1 MLKRLSFLACATLF
15 FAFAHP
21 YCALAS
27 QNGVIVVGKARF
39 TVIAPELVRME
50 YSKDGKFLDEPTL
63 FAVNRSARTTEYTV
77 VTENGKTI
85 IETAR
90 FKLTYA
96 PDGNMF
102 SPQNLQVE
110 IKKGKEIVT
119 WTPGAKNK
127 GNLGG
132 TIRTV
137 DGVSKPVYLNE
148 GVLSVDGWY
157 FLDDAKRH
165 VLTKDWVARNPRT
178 DDMDGYLFAYGT
190 DYKAALRALTKI
202 SGDVPMPRKYVL
214 GSWYSRYWPYT
225 SKEYREIVEEY
236 KQHDFPLDIMV
247 MDMDWHKDGWT
258 GWSPN
263 RKLLPDFENL
273 LKFFHD
279 KGIFVT
285 LNVHPSDGV
294 APHEDMYDAF
304 IKAMGKDPA
313 TKEIITYDAGDKNY
327 LDTLF
332 QYTHTPLEKLGVDFW
347 WLDWQQYE
355 YTKSIV
361 KLSNLSWL
369 NHYYYVHTGKNNL
382 RGQLFSRWGGWGDH
396 RHPIHFSGD
405 AHTGWD
411 MLAFEVPLTA
421 TAGNMGC
428 FFWSH
433 DIGGHM
439 GPRNEE
445 TVTRWVQFGALS
457 AALRLHSTRDEKL
470 DKRPWKYSK
479 WAEDAMRIAYH
490 VRSELFPYIYSSVWQ
505 SHKESL
511 PLTRPMYIEYPD
523 APQAYVNAQQYM
535 LGDAFIVAPIVTPGL
550 GPNKLA
556 TQSVWFPEGVW
567 YNWFT
572 GEKYVG
578 PKETFVTADIN
589 EIPLF
594 VKGGVPIPM
603 QPYMQ
608 RMTTTPLKEL
618 VIRVFP
624 GEDGK
629 TYTTTLHEDDG
640 VTQDYKKEFFPKYTT
655 TEISYTRN
663 GDNITLT
670 VSPTK
675 GNYNGQPTSRFYII
689 ELADIDGEKADSNNL
704 KAESG
709 CYEFNKCGL
718 SPSHF
723 SGCFSVCGGPSVFF
737 AIHRKPI
744 LQGLTLQAHA
754 KEAKSDSFE
763 KLYDLVGKCTG
774 TYSLK
779 TNLNQYVKIKNKN
792 QETLEALIAFSGIA
806 VLARND
812 APYLYGGREKPYI
825 YNETNEVDDNRFD
838 VVILDV
844 LENGS
849 KTKKLYEGTYTVSA
863 QNSPVPVDYI
873 ITQPDL
879 PPVGMT
885 NKRVIQLNF
894 KVSGKPVTLTHTLA
908 ERSSP

>member
-1 MLKRLSFLACATLF
+1 MPRALTAVVAMLLSLTSARVLAA
-15 FAFAHP
+15 
-21 YCALAS
+21 
-27 QNGVIVVGKARF
+27 QNDKVVVGKARF

-50 YSKDGKFLDEPTL
+50 YSKSAKFLDEPTL
-63 FAVNRSARTTEYTV
+63 FAINRNAHTTEYNV
-77 VTENGKTI
+77 MTENGKTI
-85 IETAR
+85 IVTSR
-90 FKLTYA
+90 FKLTYT
-96 PDGNMF
+96 PDGNIF
-102 SPQNLQVE
+102 SPQNLRAE
-110 IKKGKEIVT
+110 IKKGKEVVT
-119 WTPGAKNK
+119 WTPGMKNK

-157 FLDDAKRH
+157 YLDDTKRH
-165 VLTKDWVARNPRT
+165 IFTKDWVARNPRT

-225 SKEYREIVEEY
+225 SKEYRDIVEEY
-236 KQHDFPLDIMV
+236 KQHDFPLDVMV

-263 RKLLPDFENL
+263 GKLLPDFEEL
-273 LKFFHD
+273 LKFFHE

-285 LNVHPSDGV
+285 LNLHPSDGV
-294 APHEDMYDAF
+294 GPHEDMYDAF
-304 IKAMGKDPA
+304 MKAMGKDPA
-313 TKEIITYDAGDKNY
+313 TKETIVYDAGDKKY

-332 QYTHTPLEKLGVDFW
+332 EYTHTPLEKLGVDFW

-355 YTKSIV
+355 NTKSIV

-369 NHYYYVHTGKNNL
+369 NHYYYTHTSKNNL
-382 RGQLFSRWGGWGDH
+382 RGQSFSRWGGWGDH

-405 AHTGWD
+405 AHTGWH

-445 TVTRWVQFGALS
+445 TITRWVQFGALS
-457 AALRLHSTRDEKL
+457 AALRLHSTRSADL

-479 WAEDAMRIAYH
+479 WAEDAMRVAYH

-505 SHKESL
+505 SHKDSI
-511 PLTRPMYIEYPD
+511 PLTRPMYIEYPED
-523 APQAYVNAQQYM
+523 PRAYVNAQQYM
-535 LGDAFIVAPIVTPGL
+535 FGDAFIVAPIVTPGL

-556 TQSVWFPEGVW
+556 TQSVWFPDGVW

-594 VKGGVPIPM
+594 VKGGIPIPM
-603 QPYMQ
+603 QPYTQ
-608 RMTTTPLKEL
+608 RMTTTPMKEL

-629 TYTTTLHEDDG
+629 TYTTTLYEDNG
-640 VTQDYKKEFFPKYTT
+640 ITQDYMRQFFSKYATT
-655 TEISYTRN
+655 DISYTRD
-663 GDNITLT
+663 GDAVTLT

-675 GNYNGQPTSRFYII
+675 GTYNGQPTMRAYII
-689 ELADIDGEKADSNNL
+689 ELENIDAISNVHINGENLKSKCKHCVKYGEIIVAKRSITQGFTLNANFNRDIDGKGLALFERMVSLTGELTYDFSWDYIRQRL
-704 KAESG
+704 KKKGNAE
-709 CYEFNKCGL
+709 ETLNAI
-718 SPSHF
+718 
-723 SGCFSVCGGPSVFF
+723 F
-737 AIHRKPI
+737 AI
-744 LQGLTLQAHA
+744 
-754 KEAKSDSFE
+754 
-763 KLYDLVGKCTG
+763 Y
-774 TYSLK
+774 
-779 TNLNQYVKIKNKN
+779 
-792 QETLEALIAFSGIA
+792 GIA
-806 VLARND
+806 VRARND
-812 APYLYGGREKPYI
+812 APYLYGGKEKPYI
-825 YNETNEVDDNRFD
+825 YNETNEVDDNHFD
-838 VVILDV
+838 VTVVDV

-849 KTKKLYEGTYTVSA
+849 KTNKLYEGSYTVSPE
-863 QNSPVPVDYI
+863 NSPVPVDYI
-873 ITQPDL
+873 ISDPDL

-894 KVSGKPVTLTHTLA
+894 KVDEKPVTLTHTLA
-908 ERSSP
+908 ER

>member
-1 MLKRLSFLACATLF
+1 MKSGRFVLAAVAAMLFALTTTG
-15 FAFAHP
+15 AFA
-21 YCALAS
+21 A
-27 QNGVIVVGKARF
+27 QEGKVVVGKARF

-50 YSKDGKFLDEPTL
+50 YSKDAKFLDEPTL
-63 FAVNRSARTTEYTV
+63 FAANRNAYTPEYTV
-77 VTENGKTI
+77 TTENGKTI
-85 IETAR
+85 IETSR

-102 SPQNLQVE
+102 SPQNLQAE
-110 IKKGKEIVT
+110 IKKGNEIVT
-119 WTPGAKNK
+119 WTPGIKNK

-148 GVLSVDGWY
+148 GVLSLDGWY
-157 FLDDAKRH
+157 LLDDKNRH
-165 VLTKDWVARNPRT
+165 ILTKDWVARNPKT
-178 DDMDGYLFAYGT
+178 DDADWYFFAYGT

-236 KQHDFPLDIMV
+236 KQHDFPLDVMV

-263 RKLLPDFENL
+263 RKLLPDFEDL
-273 LKFFHD
+273 LKFFHE

-304 IKAMGKDPA
+304 MKAMGKDPA
-313 TKEIITYDAGDKNY
+313 TKETIPYDAGDKNY

-332 QYTHTPLEKLGVDFW
+332 AYTHDPLEKLGVDFW
-347 WLDWQQYE
+347 WLDWQQDE
-355 YTKSIV
+355 YAKSIT
-361 KLSNLSWL
+361 KLSNLWWL
-369 NHYYYVHTGKNNL
+369 NNYYYAHTSKNNL
-382 RGQLFSRWGGWGDH
+382 RGQSFSRWGGWGDH

-405 AHTGWD
+405 AHTGWK
-411 MLAFEVPLTA
+411 MLEFEVPLTA

-457 AALRLHSTRDEKL
+457 AALRLHSTRSADL
-470 DKRPWKYSK
+470 DKRPWKYSTL
-479 WAEDAMRIAYH
+479 AEDAMRVAYH

-505 SHKESL
+505 SHKDSL
-511 PLTRPMYIEYPD
+511 TLTRPMYIEYPED
-523 APQAYVNAQQYM
+523 PRAYVNAQQYM
-535 LGDAFIVAPIVTPGL
+535 FGDAFIVAPIVTSGL
-550 GPNKLA
+550 GPMKLA

-572 GEKYVG
+572 EEKFVG
-578 PKETFVTADIN
+578 PKETFVTADIR

-603 QPYMQ
+603 QTYTQ

-629 TYTTTLHEDDG
+629 TYTTTLYEDDG
-640 VTQDYKKEFFPKYTT
+640 ITQDYLKDNYAATNIT
-655 TEISYTRN
+655 YTRK
-663 GDNITLT
+663 GDNVSIT
-670 VSPTK
+670 VGPTK
-675 GNYNGQPTSRFYII
+675 GTYKAQLKSRNYII
-689 ELADIDGEKADSNNL
+689 ELIGTDYAEDIKLNGKPFHKWWPSDAVGYKNTFEILKQRTANSFTLTGKVEESN
-704 KAESG
+704 
-709 CYEFNKCGL
+709 L
-718 SPSHF
+718 SIDQKGNSQLRHVNPLF
-723 SGCFSVCGGPSVFF
+723 EYI
-737 AIHRKPI
+737 AIHRLNK
-744 LQGLTLQAHA
+744 
-754 KEAKSDSFE
+754 DV
-763 KLYDLVGKCTG
+763 LVQLISSNTP
-774 TYSLK
+774 
-779 TNLNQYVKIKNKN
+779 
-792 QETLEALIAFSGIA
+792 QETAEGLFAVFGIA
-806 VLARND
+806 VRARND
-812 APYLYGGREKPYI
+812 APYLYGGKEKPYI
-825 YNETNEVDDNRFD
+825 YNESNEVDDNHFD
-838 VVILDV
+838 VVVMDV

-849 KTKKLYEGTYTVSA
+849 KTKKLYEGSYTVSPET
-863 QNSPVPVDYI
+863 SPVPVDYVI
-873 ITQPDL
+873 QDPDL

-885 NKRVIQLNF
+885 NKRIMQLNF
-894 KVSGKPVTLTHTLA
+894 KVAGKPVTLTHVLA
-908 ERSSP
+908 QRSSP

>member
-1 MLKRLSFLACATLF
+1 MNMLKKLFIFVFLLV
-15 FAFAHP
+15 
-21 YCALAS
+21 ALIPFHVTA
-27 QNGVIVVGKARF
+27 QDGKIIVGKARF

-50 YSKDGKFLDEPTL
+50 YSKDAAFMDEPTL
-63 FAVNRSARTTEYTV
+63 FAINRDARTTEYTV
-77 VTENGKTI
+77 TTENGKTI
-85 IETAR
+85 IETSR
-90 FKLTYA
+90 FKLTYT
-96 PDGNMF
+96 PDGNIF
-102 SPQNLQVE
+102 SPQNLQAE
-110 IKKGKEIVT
+110 IKKGNEIVT
-119 WTPGAKNK
+119 WTPGIKNK

-148 GVLSVDGWY
+148 GVLSLDGWY
-157 FLDDAKRH
+157 LLDDKNRH
-165 VLTKDWVARNPRT
+165 ILTKDWVARNPKT
-178 DDMDGYLFAYGT
+178 DEIDWYLFAYGT

-236 KQHDFPLDIMV
+236 KQHDFPLDVMV

-263 RKLLPDFENL
+263 RKLLPDFEDL
-273 LKFFHD
+273 LKFFHE

-304 IKAMGKDPA
+304 MKAMGKDPA
-313 TKEIITYDAGDKNY
+313 TKEVIPYDVGDKHY

-332 QYTHTPLEKLGVDFW
+332 AYTHDPLEKLGVDFW
-347 WLDWQQYE
+347 WLDWQQDE
-355 YTKSIV
+355 YAQSIV
-361 KLSNLSWL
+361 RLSNLWWL
-369 NHYYYVHTGKNNL
+369 NNYYYAHTSKNNL
-382 RGQLFSRWGGWGDH
+382 RGQSFSRWGGWGDH

-405 AHTGWD
+405 AHTGWK
-411 MLAFEVPLTA
+411 MLEFEVPLTA

-457 AALRLHSTRDEKL
+457 AALRLHSTRSKDL

-479 WAEDAMRIAYH
+479 WAEDAMQVAYH
-490 VRSELFPYIYSSVWQ
+490 MRSELFPYIYSSVWQ
-505 SHKESL
+505 SHKDSI
-511 PLTRPMYIEYPD
+511 PLTRPMYIEYPED
-523 APQAYVNAQQYM
+523 PRAYVNAQQYM
-535 LGDAFIVAPIVTPGL
+535 FGDAFIAAPIVTPGL

-572 GEKYVG
+572 GEKYMG

-594 VKGGVPIPM
+594 VRGGVPIPL
-603 QPYMQ
+603 QPYTQ

-629 TYTTTLHEDDG
+629 TYTTTLYEDDG
-640 VTQDYKKEFFPKYTT
+640 ISQKYMNQFFPKYAT

-663 GDNITLT
+663 GNEITLT

-675 GNYNGQPTSRFYII
+675 GRYDGQSASRSYVVELAGLDEATNIQLNGKSIKSKGGCNELGIWIAARMVIPQQPTYY
-689 ELADIDGEKADSNNL
+689 DGFTL
-704 KAESG
+704 KAKIKEEDSD
-709 CYEFNKCGL
+709 YSHDIQLIDHLYNL
-718 SPSHF
+718 SITQELLITP
-723 SGCFSVCGGPSVFF
+723 
-737 AIHRKPI
+737 
-744 LQGLTLQAHA
+744 
-754 KEAKSDSFE
+754 
-763 KLYDLVGKCTG
+763 
-774 TYSLK
+774 SLK
-779 TNLNQYVKIKNKN
+779 YFLVKYSKMK
-792 QETLEALIAFSGIA
+792 QDTETLEAMLDILGIA
-806 VLARND
+806 VRVRND
-812 APYLYGGREKPYI
+812 APYLYGGKEKPTI

-838 VVILDV
+838 VVVMDI

-849 KTKKLYEGTYTVSA
+849 KTKKLYEGSYTVSA

-873 ITQPDL
+873 ISDPDL

-894 KVSGKPVTLTHTLA
+894 KVGGKPVTLTHTLA
-908 ERSSP
+908 QRSSP

>member
-1 MLKRLSFLACATLF
+1 MKRKRFALTAVTAMLIVLTHAI
-15 FAFAHP
+15 AFA
-21 YCALAS
+21 A
-27 QNGVIVVGKARF
+27 QGGKIVAGKARF

-50 YSKDGKFLDEPTL
+50 YSKDAKFLDEPTL
-63 FAVNRSARTTEYTV
+63 FAINRDAHTTEYNLMM
-77 VTENGKTI
+77 ENGKTI
-85 IETAR
+85 IETTR

-96 PDGNMF
+96 PDGNIF

-110 IKKGKEIVT
+110 IKKAKEVVT
-119 WTPGAKNK
+119 WAPGAKSR

-148 GVLSVDGWY
+148 GVLSVDGWF
-157 FLDDAKRH
+157 FLDDTKRH
-165 VLTKDWVARNPRT
+165 IFTKDWVARNPRA
-178 DDMDGYLFAYGT
+178 DDMDGYLFAYGI

-225 SKEYREIVEEY
+225 SQEYREIVNEF
-236 KQHDFPLDIMV
+236 KQHDFPLDVMV

-263 RKLLPDFENL
+263 RKLLPDFEEL

-285 LNVHPSDGV
+285 LNLHPSDGV
-294 APHEDMYDAF
+294 GPHEDMYDAF
-304 IKAMGKDPA
+304 MKAMGKDTA
-313 TKEIITYDAGDKNY
+313 TKETIVYDAGDKKY

-332 QYTHTPLEKLGVDFW
+332 EYTHTPLEKLGVDFW

-355 YTKSIV
+355 NTKSIV

-369 NHYYYVHTGKNNL
+369 NHYYYTHTSKNNL
-382 RGQLFSRWGGWGDH
+382 RGQSFSRWGGWGDH

-405 AHTGWD
+405 AHTDWP

-445 TVTRWVQFGALS
+445 TITRWVQFGAMS
-457 AALRLHSTRDEKL
+457 AALRLHSTRSADL

-479 WAEDAMRIAYH
+479 WAEDAMKVAYH

-505 SHKESL
+505 SHKNSL
-511 PLTRPMYIEYPD
+511 PLTRPMYIEYPED
-523 APQAYVNAQQYM
+523 PRAYVNAQQYM
-535 LGDAFIVAPIVTPGL
+535 FGDAFIVASIVTPGL

-603 QPYMQ
+603 QPYTQ

-629 TYTTTLHEDDG
+629 TYTTTLYEDDG
-640 VTQDYKKEFFPKYTT
+640 TTQDYLKGKYATMV
-655 TEISYTRN
+655 ISYTRN
-663 GDNITLT
+663 DNNINIA
-670 VSPTK
+670 VAPAK
-675 GNYNGQPTSRFYII
+675 GNYKGQFTTRSYVI
-689 ELADIDGEKADSNNL
+689 ELSNTMPVTNVKLDGKSINSNYDKELFTNFITIPARAVTQGFTLTAVAANEISADMLDVPSQKRKL
-704 KAESG
+704 KGILGDIPAKDYLRNYNDKMPNPGTVEA
-709 CYEFNKCGL
+709 L
-718 SPSHF
+718 
-723 SGCFSVCGGPSVFF
+723 F
-737 AIHRKPI
+737 AI
-744 LQGLTLQAHA
+744 A
-754 KEAKSDSFE
+754 
-763 KLYDLVGKCTG
+763 
-774 TYSLK
+774 
-779 TNLNQYVKIKNKN
+779 
-792 QETLEALIAFSGIA
+792 GIA
-806 VLARND
+806 VRARND
-812 APYLYGGREKPYI
+812 APYLYGGKEKPYI
-825 YNETNEVDDNRFD
+825 YNNTSVVDGNRFD
-838 VVILDV
+838 VVVMD
-844 LENGS
+844 ERS
-849 KTKKLYEGTYTVSA
+849 KTKKLHEGSYTVNA

-873 ITQPDL
+873 ISDPDL

-908 ERSSP
+908 ERSSL